1 MVVYA
6 QVENRDL
13 KHMTK
18 ITTVINYMLT
28 RCCCFL
34 PDKHQ

>member
-1 MVVYA
+1 
-6 QVENRDL
+6 
-13 KHMTK
+13 MTK